1 MTLIVCAQQLAGRPV
16 VTLDG
21 DDIAQVKDVV
31 YAAAS
36 GSLIGFTLAGRGLL
50 AGPKRKVLPWKDVH
64 AVGRHAVMVTGAD
77 RLRDPSDFE
86 SDPAGGNDVLGDTV
100 LTDGGTALG
109 KVTDV
114 LVGIGDDAQVVGFE
128 IVTTDALPPAGRRA
142 LIPRP
147 VRSGVSGEAI
157 VVPSSATEFAAADV
171 AGFAAVMSSW
181 RTNEQG
187 VR

>member
-1 MTLIVCAQQLAGRPV
+1 MTLIVRAEDLAGRPV

-21 DDIAQVKDVV
+21 DDIGQIKDVV

-36 GSLIGFTLAGRGLL
+36 GSVTGFTLAGRGLL

-64 AVGRHAVMVTGAD
+64 AVGRHAVMVSGAD
-77 RLRDPSDFE
+77 RLSDPSSFDM
-86 SDPAGGNDVLGDTV
+86 DPAGGADVLGDTV

-114 LVGIGDDAQVVGFE
+114 LVNLGVDAEVVGFE
-128 IVTTDALPPAGRRA
+128 IVTTDALPPPGRRA

-147 VRSGVSGEAI
+147 ARSGASSEAI
-157 VVPSSATEFAAADV
+157 VVPDSAAEFVAADL
-171 AGFAAVMSSW
+171 ARFAAVVSSW
-181 RTNEQG
+181 RAHELG